1 MAEIIG
7 RDALL
12 VSALS
17 GKSWQ
22 LSLYGGDA
30 ISNEVLVLIPKRRIF
45 HLLVGNKVYI
55 ELVAP

>member
-30 ISNEVLVLIPKRRIF
+30 ISNEVLVLFQRGEYST
-45 HLLVGNKVYI
+45 LLVGK
-55 ELVAP
+55 

>member
-45 HLLVGNKVYI
+45 HLTSR
-55 ELVAP
+55 